1 METYNLNKKLYG
13 KISYENVINTSITQ
27 LQPPPLPQTNTI
39 TVEEFFNYYQTLF
52 YEIPKEGEINS
63 HRFLVEQS
71 GQYIGDA
78 QITTDV
84 QALLDEITSLR
95 QNLLAANQQL
105 LDTQMSSSII

>member
-1 METYNLNKKLYG
+1 METYNLNKKIYG
-13 KISYENVINTSITQ
+13 KVSYENVINTSITQ
-27 LQPPPLPQTNTI
+27 LQNPPSPQSNTI
-39 TVEEFFNYYQTLF
+39 TIEEFFSFYQTLF

-71 GQYIGDA
+71 GQYIGDT
-78 QITTDV
+78 QITSDV

-105 LDTQMSSSII
+105 LDIQMSSSTI

>member
-1 METYNLNKKLYG
+1 METYNLNKKIYG

-27 LQPPPLPQTNTI
+27 LQTPSPPQTNTI
-39 TVEEFFNYYQTLF
+39 TIEEFFNYYQTLS
-52 YEIPKEGEINS
+52 YGIPKEGEINS
-63 HRFLVEQS
+63 HRFLIEQS
-71 GQYIGDA
+71 GQYIGDT
-78 QITTDV
+78 QITSDV